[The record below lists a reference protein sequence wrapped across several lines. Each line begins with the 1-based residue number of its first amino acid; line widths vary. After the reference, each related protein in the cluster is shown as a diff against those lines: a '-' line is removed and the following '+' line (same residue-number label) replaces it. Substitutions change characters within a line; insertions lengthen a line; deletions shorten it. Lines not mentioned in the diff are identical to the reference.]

1 MVAHKAGVSVNAKNA
16 ENPIANTMV
25 SENWR

>member
-1 MVAHKAGVSVNAKNA
+1 MVAHKAGVSVNAKKA
-16 ENPIANTMV
+16 EKPIANTIV